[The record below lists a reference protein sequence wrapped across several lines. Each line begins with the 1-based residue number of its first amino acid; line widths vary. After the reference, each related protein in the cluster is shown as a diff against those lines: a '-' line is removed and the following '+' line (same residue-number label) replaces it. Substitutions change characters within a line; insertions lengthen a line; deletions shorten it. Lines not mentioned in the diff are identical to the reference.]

1 MSQRKIRRS
10 ASECALCRRR
20 TLVVLSHII
29 PKGCYRRVSL
39 GDDRIVNIV
48 RDKAVLTE
56 VQLKAPL
63 LCKACEDKLNKNGE
77 RYFLAQCLQL
87 DQSFPL
93 FSRADLARHALI
105 PMTNGGAYW
114 KAADLGVDY
123 SKIAYF
129 AASLFWR
136 TFVAKDKVPRERISL
151 DLDTHVAEALRAF
164 LNLETQDIPG
174 VMIKVDLI
182 DRLSQHEFRSTF
194 ALPQELRSHNF
205 GSGVRFYISEVL
217 GFAFTMTSA
226 TDPQTVLA
234 MHTNCLIHNPDH
246 PLFVSEQMTRATA
259 ARQVAWVRRST
270 PTEHL
275 RAYNKARGW

>member
-1 MSQRKIRRS
+1 MSQSKIKRS
-10 ASECALCRRR
+10 VGECALCKCRA
-20 TLVVLSHII
+20 LLELSHIV

-39 GDDRIVNIV
+39 GGNLTVNII
-48 RDKAVLTE
+48 RDRAVLTE

-63 LCKACEDKLNKNGE
+63 FCKVCEDKLNKNGE
-77 RYFLAQCLQL
+77 RYFLAQCLQA

-105 PMTNGGAYW
+105 SMTNGGAYW

-136 TFVAKDKVPRERISL
+136 TFVAKHKIPQERISL
-151 DLDTHVAEALRAF
+151 ELDAHVAETLRAF
-164 LNLETQDIPG
+164 LNEEAREIPG

-182 DRLSQHEFRSTF
+182 DRIQHHEFRSAF
-194 ALPQELRSHNF
+194 ALPQELPTHNF
-205 GSGVRFYISEVL
+205 GSDVRFYTSEAL
-217 GFAFTMTSA
+217 GFAFTMMSA
-226 TDPQTVLA
+226 TDPQTVSA
-234 MHTNCLIHNPDH
+234 MYTNCLIHNPDH

-275 RAYNKARGW
+275 RAYNKAHEI